1 MKTFIQICVFIVIGV
16 IVFGATWL
24 LGAWMGYSIGGDEDN
39 TGSWVWAALVATMS
53 IFINLI
59 QAGLL

>member
-1 MKTFIQICVFIVIGV
+1 MKSFIQICVFIVIGL

-24 LGAWMGYSIGGDEDN
+24 LGAWMEDEDRI
-39 TGSWVWAALVATMS
+39 GSWIWAVLTATIS

>member
-1 MKTFIQICVFIVIGV
+1 MKTFIQICVFIVIGA

-24 LGAWMGYSIGGDEDN
+24 LGALMGYGVGGDEDN
-39 TGSWVWAALVATMS
+39 TGSWVLAALTATIS

>member
-1 MKTFIQICVFIVIGV
+1 MKSFIQICVFIVIGV
-16 IVFGATWL
+16 IVFLATWL
-24 LGAWMGYSIGGDEDN
+24 LGAWMGSGVGGDEDR
-39 TGSWVWAALVATMS
+39 TGSWILATLTATVS

>member
-24 LGAWMGYSIGGDEDN
+24 LGALTGYSIGGDEDN
-39 TGSWVWAALVATMS
+39 TGSWVCAALVATTS